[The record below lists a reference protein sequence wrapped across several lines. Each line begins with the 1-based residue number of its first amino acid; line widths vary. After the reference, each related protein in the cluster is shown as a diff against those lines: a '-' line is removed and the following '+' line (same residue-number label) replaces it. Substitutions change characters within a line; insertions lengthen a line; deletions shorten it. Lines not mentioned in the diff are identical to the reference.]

1 MKDLAQ
7 DVNLVGLHVKMTG
20 NTIGQSLKSVLPRV
34 RMGIIG
40 EIIEL
45 KNKIKHNE
53 INGFPIIKQI
63 KSWNYKRLISKYHK
77 WLSNC
82 N

>member
-34 RMGIIG
+34 RMGIIDEIMDLKG
-40 EIIEL
+40 EIS
-45 KNKIKHNE
+45 HNE
-53 INGFPIIKQI
+53 VTAFPIIKQI
-63 KSWNYKRLISKYHK
+63 KSWNYKRLIGKRHK
-77 WLSNC
+77 WLSVY
-82 N
+82 

>member
-1 MKDLAQ
+1 MKYLTQ
-7 DVNLVGLHVKMTG
+7 DVNLLALHTKITG
-20 NTIGQSLKSVLPRV
+20 NMYGQSLKDILLRLQMAV
-34 RMGIIG
+34 ID

-63 KSWNYKRLISKYHK
+63 KSWNYKRLISKCHK
-77 WLSNC
+77 WLSSC